1 MATGFTVH
9 SGELASGSG
18 KVTKQGQ
25 ECAEVGSAVV
35 GAIAGMAGAA
45 GDSPLADTLVGASE
59 TGTQTFLITGELY
72 SYVAGGL
79 SESAANYRNAEQ
91 ANITSIGGLW

>member
-9 SGELASGSG
+9 SGELANGSG
-18 KVTKQGQ
+18 KVTRQGQ
-25 ECAEVGSAVV
+25 ECTEVGSAAV
-35 GAIAGMAGAA
+35 GAIAEMAGAA
-45 GDSPLADTLVGASE
+45 GDSPLADALVGASE

-91 ANITSIGGLW
+91 ANITSVGGLW